1 MSIEN
6 TQRITLDFCRNN
18 IQSVSVK
25 QYDKNTRYLIV
36 TCTENGKLVKLDKSS
51 MTCRVKVL
59 TPDDRASLD
68 TCTILDDGTVKVP
81 LTENVLFSSGVANA
95 ELMIISSDESKRIG
109 TMKFRVIIDSSVY
122 GDERVISSDE
132 FSALTELFEKA
143 DKDYT
148 KVIAEAKKS
157 ADAAK
162 VSESNAKKS
171 ETNAS
176 TSATN
181 AKNSET
187 NAKASETNAASSAT
201 KAKTS
206 ETNASNSEKNAKTSE
221 VNAKSSETK
230 SKTSETNASASAT
243 SAQNSANTATSKA
256 SEASA
261 SATNAKNSATASA
274 TSASN
279 AKTSED
285 NAKASATKAKASEE
299 QSAINATASDN
310 SQREALQSVANAKT
324 AEANALSHANDA
336 KTAKDS
342 ASDYAKLAQSYAN
355 GSSGT
360 RTNEETDNAKYYSN
374 QAKSVSNSIPTYI
387 KQIENAG
394 DSQISRINEAL
405 TNASVNFTV
414 DLTTGHLMYEGTNKL
429 NFSVNN
435 NGHLE
440 WEVVSL

>member
-6 TQRITLDFCRNN
+6 VQKITLDFCRNN

-25 QYDKNTRYLIV
+25 QYDKSTRYLIV
-36 TCTENGKLVKLDKSS
+36 SCTENGKLVKLDKSS

-95 ELMIISSDESKRIG
+95 ELMITSSDESKRIG

-148 KVIAEAKKS
+148 IVITEAKKS

-162 VSESNAKKS
+162 MSATNAKTS
-171 ETNAS
+171 E
-176 TSATN
+176 TN

-187 NAKASETNAASSAT
+187 NASS
-201 KAKTS
+201 
-206 ETNASNSEKNAKTSE
+206 
-221 VNAKSSETK
+221 
-230 SKTSETNASASAT
+230 SAT
-243 SAQNSANTATSKA
+243 SAQDSANTATSKA
-256 SEASA
+256 SEASS
-261 SATNAKNSATASA
+261 SATSAKNSATSSA

-285 NAKASATKAKASEE
+285 NAKASATKASVSEANAKLSEDNSSIYEKNSKTYMENAFISATTASSKADEASASAESASKSENVISVKASE
-299 QSAINATASDN
+299 INQKANDIETIKSDVQNIASDVSDMRDAVSEDKTTIEDTIKN
-310 SQREALQSVANAKT
+310 SL
-324 AEANALSHANDA
+324 L
-336 KTAKDS
+336 
-342 ASDYAKLAQSYAN
+342 ASS
-355 GSSGT
+355 
-360 RTNEETDNAKYYSN
+360 EE
-374 QAKSVSNSIPTYI
+374 I
-387 KQIENAG
+387 
-394 DSQISRINEAL
+394 L
-405 TNASVNFTV
+405 ASVKDYYDRAQELYNS
-414 DLTTGHLMYEGTNKL
+414 MYIDCDGETPQQRVVTIVSIDCSTPQSRLHDTNGILFNGGTPL
-429 NFSVNN
+429 NRQLAS
-435 NGHLE
+435 
-440 WEVVSL
+440 